1 MDKGSSLQKLYAIF
15 EELKKNL
22 EVYTSKYQYAEMDKI
37 AEINSKD
44 SCSVEEIKQNQ
55 KTIKEINDELATII
69 EQANESIPKCFPPI
83 YSTSLKIMLNERN
96 FADPIIKSANE
107 LTFYYIRHF
116 EDEKDYYISVINKL
130 NELNEIILNIKSII
144 KEIEAMPNVADEM
157 NIFQP
162 QSSRIPFKFKGN
174 YLYIG
179 DYKLSFRKGS
189 LNWCL
194 LKAIFKHRAD
204 ADGANATEILEYE
217 DYSESLSRE
226 ANEKEKHKYLAAR
239 KRINKRITK
248 KTGIEDEFVLVNNTN
263 YSINKEF
270 GS

>member
-22 EVYTSKYQYAEMDKI
+22 EVYISKYRNAEMDKI
-37 AEINSKD
+37 VEINSKG
-44 SCSVEEIKQNQ
+44 SYLAEEAEQNQ

-96 FADPIIKSANE
+96 FADHIIKIANE
-107 LTFYYIRHF
+107 LIFYYIRHF
-116 EDEKDYYISVINKL
+116 EDEKDYYTLVIDKL

-144 KEIEAMPNVADEM
+144 KEIEIAPSVADEM

-162 QSSRIPFKFKGN
+162 QSSRMPFKFKGN

-179 DYKLSFRKGS
+179 DYKLSFRKDS
-189 LNWCL
+189 LNWCV

-204 ADGANATEILEYE
+204 TDGANATEILEYE
-217 DYSESLSRE
+217 DYNESLFRE

-239 KRINKRITK
+239 KRINKRIAK